1 MVAVFVCSPVAH
13 DSNSFAL
20 ALSIFFVPPTTLS
33 SCCSLNSVGLDRLS
47 AACLLMTASSV
58 ARLPVILVSPIGQE
72 AKPATDRR
80 AREAVKS
87 IATNPPVH
95 AGGFFC
101 NSRRMPERADDELK
115 LLLARAFD
123 RAWKRYYRPTRIGA
137 ISPNIARPALAK
149 HLIALAKEGVV
160 SLEALAE
167 GGLLHLVS
175 LTPEAQNWGRV
186 RIESAGAK
194 FQREW
199 RVRLS
204 TLKDSK
210 TS

>member
-1 MVAVFVCSPVAH
+1 MNAYFGPPRVAIRTMS
-13 DSNSFAL
+13 D
-20 ALSIFFVPPTTLS
+20 
-33 SCCSLNSVGLDRLS
+33 
-47 AACLLMTASSV
+47 
-58 ARLPVILVSPIGQE
+58 E
-72 AKPATDRR
+72 PAG
-80 AREAVKS
+80 APA
-87 IATNPPVH
+87 
-95 AGGFFC
+95 GFFC
-101 NSRRMPERADDELK
+101 NSRHMSERADDELK

-160 SLEALAE
+160 SLEALAG

-199 RVRLS
+199 RV
-204 TLKDSK
+204 
-210 TS
+210 